1 MENGIP
7 SLILITIQLGIPLA
21 VIILALCTGTIVE
34 RRHYRSIHEREEQL
48 GRVPMMNGRKYPGD
62 RAIARSEFVTGS
74 VVISHDHFK
83 RFLAGLRKIFGGEI
97 KAYVS
102 LVDRGRR
109 EAILRLREKCPNAD
123 LIVNL
128 RIDTSSIAKGKSKGL
143 GTVEVFAY
151 GTALWYE

>member
-1 MENGIP
+1 MENTWVSMLP
-7 SLILITIQLGIPLA
+7 ILINLGIPLLI
-21 VIILALCTGTIVE
+21 IILALFTGTIVE
-34 RRHYRSIHEREEQL
+34 RRHYRSIRERETKL
-48 GRVPMMNGRKYPGD
+48 GRVPMMNGKAYPRD
-62 RAIARSEFVTGS
+62 RSVAKAEFVSGS

-83 RFLAGLRKIFGGEI
+83 RLLAALRKIFGGEI

-109 EAILRLREKCPNAD
+109 EAILRLKEKCQDAD

-128 RIDTSSIAKGKSKGL
+128 RIDTSSIAKGRSKGL

-151 GTALWYE
+151 GTAIWFT